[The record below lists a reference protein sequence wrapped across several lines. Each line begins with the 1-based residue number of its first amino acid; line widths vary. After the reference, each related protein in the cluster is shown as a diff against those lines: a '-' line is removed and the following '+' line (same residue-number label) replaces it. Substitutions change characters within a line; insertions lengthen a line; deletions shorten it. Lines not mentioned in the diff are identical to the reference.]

1 MTALALNIQ
10 TAPVFEPLLAPAR
23 YKATWGGRGS
33 GKSWFLASLMIEEHL
48 AKRGRRSVCIREIQK
63 SLKESAKHL
72 LESTIEAFGLSERD
86 GFKSYTDRIQTPGDG
101 VIIFQGMQDHTAESI
116 KSLEGFDCA
125 WVEEAQTLSMRSL
138 TLLRPTIRAPGSE
151 LHFSWNPRRK
161 SDPVD
166 ATFRGASPPTGSI
179 VVRANWNDNK
189 WFPAELEQE
198 RLDCINHN
206 PEQYDHI
213 WEGDYATV
221 SAGAY
226 FAAALSLARRD
237 GRIGLVAADPLMPRR
252 AFFDIGFADSTAI
265 WVAQFVGTEL
275 RFIDYYEASGQPL
288 AAHLDWLKSN
298 GHGMAE
304 IVLPHDGS
312 HANAVTGTRFED
324 HVRAAGFEVR
334 VVPNQ
339 GRGAAMRRIEVAR
352 RLFPACRF
360 DETKCAPGIEALG
373 SYHERQDEARGIG
386 LGPEHDWAS
395 HGADSFGMACLTFET
410 LREPVREIRSNRHI
424 AHAGVQGAWM
434 GGPR

>member
-1 MTALALNIQ
+1 MTTLAIKIE
-10 TAPVFEPLLAPAR
+10 TAPVFEPLLHPSR
-23 YKATWGGRGS
+23 YKAVWGGRGS

-72 LESTIEAFGLSERD
+72 LESTIEAFGLTERD
-86 GFKSYTDRIQTPGDG
+86 GFKSYTDRIATPGDG

-125 WVEEAQTLSMRSL
+125 WVEEAQTLSQRSL
-138 TLLRPTIRAPGSE
+138 ELLRPTIRAPGSE

-161 SDPVD
+161 TDPVD
-166 ATFRGASPPTGSI
+166 AMFRGETQPTNSL
-179 VVRANWNDNK
+179 VVRANWNNNP

-198 RLDCINHN
+198 RLDCIDSN
-206 PEQYDHI
+206 PDQYDHI
-213 WEGDYATV
+213 WEGGYATV
-221 SAGAY
+221 TQGAY
-226 FAAALSLARRD
+226 FATALSQARAQ
-237 GRIGLVAADPLMPRR
+237 GRVGLVAADPLMPRR

-288 AAHLDWLKSN
+288 AAHLEWLRAN
-298 GHGMAE
+298 GHGNAE

-312 HANAVTGTRFED
+312 HANAVTGTRYED
-324 HVRAAGFEVR
+324 HVRSAGFEVR
-334 VVPNQ
+334 VIPNQ
-339 GRGAAMRRIEVAR
+339 GRGAAMRRIEAAR

-360 DETKCAPGIEALG
+360 DAARCASGLEALG
-373 SYHERQDEARGIG
+373 AYHEKQDEARGIG

-395 HGADSFGMACLTFET
+395 HGADSFGMACLAFEL
-410 LREPVREIRSNRHI
+410 LRESVAVVRTRPRATS
-424 AHAGVQGAWM
+424 WM
-434 GGPR
+434 GGR

>member
-1 MTALALNIQ
+1 MTTLAVNIK

-23 YKATWGGRGS
+23 YKGVWGGRGS

-72 LESTIEAFGLSERD
+72 LESTIEQFGLSERD
-86 GFKSYTDRIQTPGDG
+86 GFKSYTDRIATPGDG

-125 WVEEAQTLSMRSL
+125 WAEEAQTLSSRSL
-138 TLLRPTIRAPGSE
+138 QLLRPTIRAPGSE

-161 SDPVD
+161 TDPVD
-166 ATFRGASPPTGSI
+166 AMLRGAVPPTNAV
-179 VVRANWNDNK
+179 VVRANHEDNP

-198 RLDCINHN
+198 RLDCLRDD
-206 PEQYDHI
+206 PDQYEHI
-213 WEGDYATV
+213 WEGGYATV
-221 SAGAY
+221 MSGAY
-226 FAAALSLARRD
+226 YAAALMQARSD
-237 GRIGLVAADPLMPRR
+237 GRIGHVAADPLMPRR

-288 AAHLDWLKSN
+288 AAHLDWLRTN
-298 GHGMAE
+298 GHGAAE
-304 IVLPHDGS
+304 VVLPHDGS
-312 HANAVTGTRFED
+312 HANAVTGTRYED
-324 HVRAAGFEVR
+324 HVRAAGFAVR

-339 GRGAAMRRIEVAR
+339 GRGAAMRRIEAGR

-360 DETKCAPGIEALG
+360 DETKCAAGLESLG
-373 SYHERQDEARGIG
+373 AYHERQDDKRDIG

-395 HGADSFGMACLTFET
+395 HGADSWGMACLTFEQLRDAT
-410 LREPVREIRSNRHI
+410 REPVVRREF
-424 AHAGVQGAWM
+424 AGAQGGWM

>member
-1 MTALALNIQ
+1 MTTLAVNIE

-23 YKATWGGRGS
+23 YKAAWGGRGS

-72 LESTIEAFGLSERD
+72 LETTIEQFGLSERD
-86 GFKSYTDRIQTPGDG
+86 GFKSYTDRISTPGDG

-125 WVEEAQTLSMRSL
+125 WVEEAQTLSSRSL
-138 TLLRPTIRAPGSE
+138 QLLRPTIRAPGSE

-161 SDPVD
+161 TDPVD
-166 ATFRGASPPTGSI
+166 AMFRGEVLPTGA
-179 VVRANWNDNK
+179 VVRRANWSDNP
-189 WFPAELEQE
+189 WFPKELEAE
-198 RLDCINHN
+198 RQDCLATN
-206 PEQYDHI
+206 PDQYDHI
-213 WEGDYATV
+213 WEGGYATV
-221 SAGAY
+221 TEGAY
-226 FAAALSLARRD
+226 FAVPLSQARNQ
-237 GRIGLVAADPLMPRR
+237 GRVGLVAPDPLMQRR

-265 WVAQFVGTEL
+265 WIAQFVGTEL

-288 AAHLDWLKSN
+288 GAHLEWLRSN
-298 GHGMAE
+298 GHGNAE

-312 HANAVTGTRFED
+312 HANAVTGTRYED

-334 VVPNQ
+334 VIPNQ
-339 GRGAAMRRIEVAR
+339 GRGAAMRRIEAAR

-360 DETKCAPGIEALG
+360 DALKCAAGLEALG
-373 SYHERQDEARGIG
+373 AYHEKQDEARGIG

-395 HGADSFGMACLTFET
+395 HASDAFGMACLAFEM
-410 LREPVREIRSNRHI
+410 LREPAVVTRSRPRP
-424 AHAGVQGAWM
+424 ASWM
-434 GGPR
+434 GGR